1 MRHIDMTENATS
13 KYNKAARHLHWWMAL
28 LIVIAY
34 VLINLRTQFPRG
46 SAGRALML
54 ALHFWFGIAVLI
66 LAFPRLA
73 NRYRNA
79 PPGIEP
85 PLSRVMRALALVTHY
100 LIYAFIFVQPILGI
114 LTYMIG
120 HGNLPIPFT
129 HASIPWPFGVSRD
142 MGHALEDVHKTI
154 GVAFYYVFGLH
165 IAAALYHHVIR
176 RDNALRR
183 IV

>member
-1 MRHIDMTENATS
+1 MPGNTAL

-28 LIVIAY
+28 LIVVAY
-34 VLINLRTQFPRG
+34 VFINLRTQFPRG
-46 SAGRALML
+46 SAGRATML
-54 ALHFWFGIAVLI
+54 ALHFWFGIAVLV

-79 PPGIEP
+79 PPAIEP
-85 PLSRVMRALALVTHY
+85 PLSHFMRILALATHY
-100 LIYAFIFVQPILGI
+100 LIYAFIFVQPVLGI

-129 HASIPWPFGVSRD
+129 QVSIPWPFGVSRAV
-142 MGHALEDVHKTI
+142 GHSLEDVHKTI
-154 GVAFYYVFGLH
+154 GVTFYYVLGLH
-165 IAAALYHHVIR
+165 IAAALYHHLIR
-176 RDNALRR
+176 RDDALKR